1 MILSRSRRK
10 VSVDAN
16 VLIAAVVYRSKQMPR
31 VLDSIRSRDELIV
44 SNIILFQCT
53 RQAMKSKCPLTSEE
67 IREAILDIC
76 PDVVEIEI
84 VPVEDLR
91 RRYSMRDDSDLETL
105 YSVDMTRSEILV
117 TGDDDFF
124 DEKNPPRG
132 VKVRYMRPRDY
143 LEEGD
148 E

>member
-1 MILSRSRRK
+1 MIRSLSRRR

-16 VLIAAVVYRSKQMPR
+16 VLIAAVVYRSKLMPR
-31 VLDSIRSRDELIV
+31 VLDSIKSRDELII
-44 SNIILFQCT
+44 SNIILFPCT
-53 RQAMKSKCPLTSEE
+53 RQALTSKCPLSADE
-67 IREAILDIC
+67 IRRAILNIC
-76 PDVVEIEI
+76 PDVVEIDI

-91 RRYSMRDDSDLETL
+91 LRYSMRDDSDLETL

-124 DEKNPPRG
+124 DEKNPPKG
-132 VKVRYMRPRDY
+132 VKVRYMRPREY

>member
-1 MILSRSRRK
+1 MIRSLSRRR

-16 VLIAAVVYRSKQMPR
+16 VLIAAVVYRSKLMPR
-31 VLDSIRSRDELIV
+31 VLDSIKSRDELII

-53 RQAMKSKCPLTSEE
+53 RQALKSKCPLSADE
-67 IREAILDIC
+67 IRRAILNIC
-76 PDVVEIEI
+76 PDVVEIDI

-91 RRYSMRDDSDLETL
+91 LRYSMRDDSDLETL

-124 DEKNPPRG
+124 DEKNPPKG
-132 VKVRYMRPRDY
+132 VKVRYMRPREY

>member
-16 VLIAAVVYRSKQMPR
+16 VLVAAVVYRSKFMPK
-31 VLDSIRSRDELIV
+31 VLDRIRSKDELIV

-53 RQAMKSKCPLTSEE
+53 RQALKSKCPLSSEE
-67 IREAILDIC
+67 IRKAVLDIC
-76 PDVVEIEI
+76 PDVVEIEL

-91 RRYSMRDDSDLETL
+91 MRYSIRDESDLETL
-105 YSVDMTRSEILV
+105 YSVDMTHSEILV

-124 DEKNPPRG
+124 DEKNPPKG
-132 VKVRYMRPRDY
+132 VKVRYMRPNEY
-143 LEEGD
+143 LEEDKG
-148 E
+148 

>member
-1 MILSRSRRK
+1 MIRSLSRRR

-16 VLIAAVVYRSKQMPR
+16 VLIAAVVYRSKLMPR
-31 VLDSIRSRDELIV
+31 VLDSIKSRDELII

-53 RQAMKSKCPLTSEE
+53 RQALKSKCPLSAGE
-67 IREAILDIC
+67 IRRAILNIC
-76 PDVVEIEI
+76 PDVVEIDI

-91 RRYSMRDDSDLETL
+91 LRYSMRDDSDLETL

-124 DEKNPPRG
+124 DEKNPPKG
-132 VKVRYMRPRDY
+132 VKVRYMRPREY